1 MKISQEVRDF
11 AAGVAPNE
19 VAEGMATMSRKF
31 RDLGGEIEVKV
42 E

>member
-1 MKISQEVRDF
+1 MKITQEVREF
-11 AAGVAPNE
+11 AAGLAPNE
-19 VAEGMATMSRKF
+19 AAEGMAAMSRKF

>member
-1 MKISQEVRDF
+1 MKISQGVRDF

-19 VAEGMATMSRKF
+19 AVEGMAAMSRKF
-31 RDLGGEIEVKV
+31 RELGGEIEVKV